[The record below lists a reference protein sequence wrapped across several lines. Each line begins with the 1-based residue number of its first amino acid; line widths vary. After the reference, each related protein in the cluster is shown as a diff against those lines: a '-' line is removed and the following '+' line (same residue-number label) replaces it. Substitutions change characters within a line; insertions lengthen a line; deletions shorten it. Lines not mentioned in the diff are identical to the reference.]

1 MPPAL
6 QHTCAPRPD
15 APAPSCVPG
24 SVPRSFALETAQPLP
39 GPVGIKM
46 KAARFVM
53 RGAGTLSR
61 AGLVPRE
68 VDHFSRY
75 SPSPLSM
82 KQLLDFGER
91 GRRAGWGAGAGELPE
106 LQVPVQGGMGSLLK
120 DNWGPLSC
128 RTPEPPRQRT
138 LLFPPPGVFRTV
150 CARRYRPLA
159 APLLLDGLSS
169 SFRSKASI
177 KILSAFSQHL
187 TMN

>member
-1 MPPAL
+1 
-6 QHTCAPRPD
+6 
-15 APAPSCVPG
+15 
-24 SVPRSFALETAQPLP
+24 
-39 GPVGIKM
+39 M

-53 RGAGTLSR
+53 RGAGSLSR

-91 GRRAGWGAGAGELPE
+91 GRRAGWGAGWGAGAGELPE

-120 DNWGPLSC
+120 NNWGPLSC
-128 RTPEPPRQRT
+128 RTLEPPRQRT
-138 LLFPPPGVFRTV
+138 LLVPAPGVFRTV

-169 SFRSKASI
+169 SFPSKASV

-187 TMN
+187 TMNRRHSASWRRVLIL